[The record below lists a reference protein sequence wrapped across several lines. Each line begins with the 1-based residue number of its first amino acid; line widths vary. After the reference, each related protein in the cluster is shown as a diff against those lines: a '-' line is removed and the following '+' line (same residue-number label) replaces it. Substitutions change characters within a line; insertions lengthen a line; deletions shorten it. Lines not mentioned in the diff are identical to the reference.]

1 MSNSVWLRSQ
11 SDMDTDSDRAKPDLN
26 RTVEIIDRKI
36 LIVDRRRHFNSSRE
50 IDRYFDTATSSA
62 VV

>member
-1 MSNSVWLRSQ
+1 
-11 SDMDTDSDRAKPDLN
+11 MDTDSDRAKPDLN